1 MTTPKAFHGC
11 FSRLMRVALDSD
23 DWITIDRS
31 RKNRKKE
38 GALREISN
46 PNRVLNASFS
56 NSKETMMHQE
66 VAPKVQH
73 ASFPK
78 VTRSA
83 VTFKPK
89 LNETFKK
96 NSFSAK
102 KPKNTLDKSFT
113 AFSVDLEKVLKTQES
128 VQLGL
133 SKTDQEMKKVKK
145 ELTDSANLLLLHNG
159 LTRHLQQLRI
169 ECHPVIS
176 KPNAFSSCKRSIK
189 IISTP
194 LTLSATQLVN

>member
-11 FSRLMRVALDSD
+11 FSRLMRDASDSD

-31 RKNRKKE
+31 RKNQKKV

-102 KPKNTLDKSFT
+102 KPKNSLDKSFS

>member
-102 KPKNTLDKSFT
+102 KPKNSLDKSFS
-113 AFSVDLEKVLKTQES
+113 A
-128 VQLGL
+128 
-133 SKTDQEMKKVKK
+133 
-145 ELTDSANLLLLHNG
+145 DSANLLLLHKG
-159 LTRHLQQLRI
+159 LARHLQQLRI
-169 ECHPVIS
+169 ERHPVIS
-176 KPNAFSSCKRSIK
+176 KTKCVLSCKRSIK